1 MKKSV
6 FSIIVF
12 SILVLAYSPA
22 FADGPADFDNKGIN
36 VTYENGEYFLTIPEI
51 DIGDVEFWAK
61 WKLNYNTIGW
71 DFVGYGLT
79 SDVKGEKSASGDYIY
94 NSQKG
99 VLIMEIDW
107 STFIECGVMVGTFVQ
122 FVSPIT
128 STTMTWTDPDPQD
141 ADEIIWIRSSGTS
154 GDITGTWSMSKESNT
169 YSVTFNSDGSFT
181 VVGNI
186 GQCD

>member
-22 FADGPADFDNKGIN
+22 FADGPADFDNDGIN
-36 VTYENGEYFLTIPEI
+36 VTYENGEYFLTIPDI

-61 WKLNYNTIGW
+61 WKLNFSTIGW
-71 DFVGYGLT
+71 DLIGYGLT

-99 VLIMEIDW
+99 VLIWEINR

-128 STTMTWTDPDPQD
+128 QTSMTWTDPDPEDSDQ
-141 ADEIIWIRSSGTS
+141 IILTRSSGTS
-154 GDITGTWSMSKESNT
+154 GDIVGTWNT
-169 YSVTFNSDGSFT
+169 SVGQNSYSVTFNSDRSLT
-181 VVGNI
+181 IVGNI
-186 GQCD
+186 VQC